1 MESKELKT
9 TCPECSAEIYV
20 DEILHKQIE
29 EEYKRKF
36 VEEEKKYKAE
46 KLKLEQQRE
55 QLQKTIAETVEQRI
69 KSEKAGLE
77 EKLRK
82 DIEKEKSEQYD
93 SLQEELN
100 QKSEQLKDYNKSK
113 AEIERLKREK
123 NELSDKIQA
132 EAEQKLGIR
141 IAEEKEKIQKSVQ
154 EGMQL
159 KISEKEKVIDQ
170 LKTQLTEAQRKAEQG
185 SQQLQ
190 GEVQEIAI
198 EEYLKNTFPL
208 DRIEEIKKGK
218 KGADCIQIINTE
230 YSQNCGSIYYES
242 KRTKAFQSSWI
253 EKLKSDMREI
263 KASIGVIVTETM
275 PSGMDIM
282 GQIDG
287 IWICSLKEFKSL
299 SRVLRESIV
308 RVSDAL
314 VSQDNKGDKM
324 SLMYDFLTSDEFK
337 NHIKDIADAFIDM
350 DNDLDKEKRA
360 MEGLWKKR
368 EKQNHKVLTNL
379 NLMFSSIK
387 GIAGNSIG
395 TIKALELPTND
406 QTDNNSGGTEKEP
419 DELF

>member
-9 TCPECSAEIYV
+9 TCPECNSEIYV

-29 EEYKRKF
+29 EEYKLKF
-36 VEEEKKYKAE
+36 AEEAKKYEAE
-46 KLKLEQQRE
+46 KLKLERE
-55 QLQKTIAETVEQRI
+55 RQELQKTVAETVEQRM
-69 KSEKAGLE
+69 KAEKESLE

-82 DIEKEKSEQYD
+82 DIEKEKSEQYL
-93 SLQEELN
+93 SLQKELN
-100 QKSEQLKDYNKSK
+100 EKSEQLKDYHRSK
-113 AEIERLKREK
+113 AEVEKLKREK
-123 NELSDKIQA
+123 EEIRDKI
-132 EAEQKLGIR
+132 EAETQKKLNQQL
-141 IAEEKEKIQKSVQ
+141 ALEKERIQRSVQ
-154 EGMQL
+154 DNMEL
-159 KISEKEKVIDQ
+159 KISEKDKLIDD
-170 LKTQLTEAQRKAEQG
+170 LNKQLTEAKRKAEQG

-190 GEVQEIAI
+190 GEVQELAI

-208 DRIEEIKKGK
+208 DRIEEVKKGK
-218 KGADCIQIINTE
+218 KGADCLQIINTE

-253 EKLKSDMREI
+253 DKLKSDMRGV
-263 KASIGVIVTETM
+263 KASVGVIVTETM
-275 PSGMDIM
+275 PAGMDIM

-287 IWICSLKEFKSL
+287 IWVCSLREFRSL
-299 SRVLRESIV
+299 SQVLRESIV

-314 VSQDNKGDKM
+314 VSQEDKGDKM
-324 SLMYDFLTSDEFK
+324 SLMYDFLTSEEFK

-350 DNDLDKEKRA
+350 ENDLDREKRA

-368 EKQNHKVLTNL
+368 EKQNQKVLSNL

-395 TIKALELPTND
+395 TITALELPTHEQDDGDSN
-406 QTDNNSGGTEKEP
+406 GTEKET